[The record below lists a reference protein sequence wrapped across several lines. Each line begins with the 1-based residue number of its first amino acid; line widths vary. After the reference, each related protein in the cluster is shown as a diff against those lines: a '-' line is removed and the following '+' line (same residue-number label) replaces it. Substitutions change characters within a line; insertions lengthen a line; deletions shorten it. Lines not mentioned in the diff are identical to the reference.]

1 MPFHKQRPLIQGLVL
16 FLHSSILHFFNMKSI
31 KIIFAF
37 LASASLLFSCQQEE
51 ILTAPDASAL
61 AAASSDEL
69 QIDPAEGLLDEAA
82 LYALLAD
89 EQELS
94 SRTSPQSAVYTIGN
108 EVAANQ
114 VIAFY
119 RNPDGSLYEAGRYD
133 TGGTGTG
140 GGLGNQAAL
149 AISSGGK
156 FLYVVNPGSNDIS
169 HFLIKNDGS
178 LELKNKIASGGTL
191 PVSIAVH
198 NGLVYVLNAGGT
210 GNITGFAFNQ
220 QGQIFQLSNSTRALS
235 SPTAGAAQV
244 AFSPNGRALVV
255 TEKAT
260 NIISSFGVLSN
271 GRPTAIRTF
280 PAANATPFGF
290 AFGHNGNFHVSEA
303 AGGAAGAST
312 ISTYHVNVNG
322 QVSLVDG
329 PFALNQSAACW
340 VAMAK
345 NNSLLFSTNTG
356 SNNIST
362 LDVSFFGYLSAPA
375 VGGTTVA
382 MSQPL
387 DAAVDKD
394 SDHLYVLLNGNNAII
409 SYTFNSNG
417 VLTQIDLDDQNLPD
431 RMSGLVVRG

>member
-1 MPFHKQRPLIQGLVL
+1 
-16 FLHSSILHFFNMKSI
+16 
-31 KIIFAF
+31 
-37 LASASLLFSCQQEE
+37 
-51 ILTAPDASAL
+51 
-61 AAASSDEL
+61 
-69 QIDPAEGLLDEAA
+69 
-82 LYALLAD
+82 
-89 EQELS
+89 
-94 SRTSPQSAVYTIGN
+94 QSAVYTLGN
-108 EVAANQ
+108 EVAGNE

-119 RNPDGSLYEAGRYD
+119 RNDDGSLYEAGRYG
-133 TGGTGTG
+133 TGGTGSG

-149 AISSGGK
+149 AMSSGGK
-156 FLYVVNPGSNDIS
+156 FLYAVNPGSNEIS
-169 HFLIKNDGS
+169 HFLIRNDGS
-178 LELKNKIASGGTL
+178 LELKNRIASGGVL

-235 SPTAGAAQV
+235 SPSAGAAQI
-244 AFSPNGRALVV
+244 AFSPDGKVLVV

-260 NIISSFGVLSN
+260 NTISSYPVLSS
-271 GRPTAIRTF
+271 GRTGAIRTF
-280 PAANATPFGF
+280 PSANATPFGF
-290 AFGHNGNFHVSEA
+290 AFGRNGNFHVSEA

-312 ISTYHVNVNG
+312 ISTYHVNIIG

-340 VAMAK
+340 VALAK

-356 SNNIST
+356 SNTIST
-362 LDVSFFGYLSAPA
+362 LDVSFSGVLSAPA
-375 VGGTTVA
+375 SGGTATA

-394 SDHLYVLLNGNNAII
+394 SDHLYVLATGNNAII
-409 SYTFNSNG
+409 SYTFDSNG
-417 VLTQIDLDDQNLPD
+417 KLTQIDVDDENLPD